1 MFDKAK
7 KQQEQP
13 KENESTKEVKK
24 EPSKEELLEEGLKRA
39 KEEAE
44 AWKNKYYMA
53 FADTQN
59 LRKSLEEDHRE
70 ALRYRAEGFLE
81 SLLPAL
87 DSFHMA
93 LEATPNSK
101 EALNYQQGFNFI
113 YKQILA
119 SLESEG
125 VSELSPKVGDLFD
138 PSFMHAID
146 VAPYEEGKDG
156 KVAKV
161 YAKGYKLHDHIVS
174 PAKVVVFAKK
184 KEETKDE
191 IKDGNKE
198 ETKEAEHKA

>member
-1 MFDKAK
+1 
-7 KQQEQP
+7 
-13 KENESTKEVKK
+13 
-24 EPSKEELLEEGLKRA
+24 
-39 KEEAE
+39 
-44 AWKNKYYMA
+44 MA

-70 ALRYRAEGFLE
+70 AIRYRAEGFLE

-93 LEATPNSK
+93 LEATPTSK
-101 EALNYQQGFNFI
+101 EALNYQQGFHFI

-125 VSELSPKVGDLFD
+125 VTELSPKIGDLFD

-161 YAKGYKLHDHIVS
+161 FAKGYKLHDRIVS
-174 PAKVVVFAKK
+174 PAKVVVYAKK
-184 KEETKDE
+184 KEETKNE
-191 IKDGNKE
+191 AKE
-198 ETKEAEHKA
+198 EINKEAEHKA